1 MTIAPGQPIP
11 RHIAIVMDGNGR
23 WARQQN
29 RPRFWGHKR
38 GVEQVRSAVEACVDL
53 GVEGLTLFAF
63 STENW
68 KRPEEEVS
76 FLMDLFL
83 SSLKREVKRLHKNGI
98 RLRVIGDKSRF
109 SEKLQRAISDAEA
122 LTRENSKL
130 SLNIAANYGGRW
142 DITQA
147 VRQLCREVADGT
159 VEPEQ
164 VTEEMLQRRITLS
177 DLPEPELFIRTGGE
191 QRVSNFLLWQMAYCE
206 LYFTDLFWPE
216 FDRAALEH
224 AISSFG
230 GRQRRFGRTGDQ
242 LQEGR

>member
-1 MTIAPGQPIP
+1 M
-11 RHIAIVMDGNGR
+11 
-23 WARQQN
+23 
-29 RPRFWGHKR
+29 
-38 GVEQVRSAVEACVDL
+38 DL
-53 GVEGLTLFAF
+53 GVDALTLFAF

-68 KRPEEEVS
+68 KRPQEEVS

-83 SSLKREVKRLHKNGI
+83 SSLKREVKRLHRNGV
-98 RLRVIGDKSRF
+98 RLRVIGDKGRF
-109 SEKLQRAISDAEA
+109 SEKLQSAISEAER
-122 LTRENSKL
+122 LTRENTKL

-147 VRQLCREVADGT
+147 VNQLCREVAEGT
-159 VEPEQ
+159 LGPEQ
-164 VTEEMLQRRITLS
+164 ITEEMLQQRISLS

-216 FDRAALEH
+216 FDRSALET
-224 AISSFG
+224 AIASFG

-242 LQEGR
+242 LQEEG